1 MQKNISIFSIFFL
14 LLFAACKNKPA
25 IKDFRLPEGKGQIM
39 QVNFLYLTAK
49 AKVNYQDSKQS
60 FKSTVEIRA
69 KKDSAIWI
77 SFRPALGIELARML
91 ITQDSIKVLDR
102 TKQEEYLYAFK
113 DLQRDLRFDLRFQH
127 IEALLTGNLFSK
139 ESALAVKYE
148 VDYQLVTQK
157 DKTLAITNYV
167 GRNQK
172 IHKVFLQDEVTNN
185 QATVLYN
192 EFAEVTGK
200 LFPFFSSA
208 ILNYKNRENLQV
220 QAEAEIKYS
229 KITLSN
235 KPLRFPF

>member
-1 MQKNISIFSIFFL
+1 MQKNSYLFL
-14 LLFAACKNKPA
+14 LFCLLLAACKNKPVV
-25 IKDFRLPEGKGQIM
+25 KDFKLPEGKGQVV
-39 QVNFLYLTAK
+39 QVSFLYLTAK
-49 AKVNYQDSKQS
+49 AKVNYQDSKQN
-60 FKSTVEIRA
+60 FRSTVEIRA

-113 DLQRDLRFDLRFQH
+113 DLQHDLRFDLRFQH
-127 IEALLTGNLFSK
+127 IEALLTGNLISK
-139 ESALAVKYE
+139 EPALSVVNEA
-148 VDYQLVTQK
+148 DFQLVTQK
-157 DKTLAITNYV
+157 DKTVAITNYV
-167 GRNQK
+167 GGNQK
-172 IHKVFLQDEVTNN
+172 VHKVFLQDEVTNN

-192 EFAEVTGK
+192 EFTEVTGK

-208 ILNYKNRENLQV
+208 VLNYKNRENLQV

-229 KITLSN
+229 KIVLSN